1 MPFLPNNIE
10 DRRNML
16 AAVGVSSTAE
26 LFADVPAAYRF
37 PELKLPKAASEMEI
51 LDELNRLAAKNNAV
65 GPYANFLGAGAYHHF
80 VPSVIPF
87 LTGRSEFS
95 TAYTPYQPEVSQG
108 TLQAIFEYQ
117 SLMAELLGME
127 VVNASHYDGA
137 TAMAEAAIMAVN
149 VSNGKR
155 TKVVL
160 SPSIHPHYR
169 QTLRTYL
176 PGKNIAISGD
186 ENLQQTDLAAL
197 KAKLDGNT
205 ACLIVQNPTFFGD
218 LLDVTGLAESVHA
231 AGALLVVVANPVI
244 SLGLLQ
250 PPGQYGADIVVAEG
264 QPLGAGLNFGG
275 PYLGIFAAREKYM
288 RKMPG
293 RLIGKTTDTQGRTG
307 YVLTLST
314 REQHIRR
321 EKATSNICSNE
332 SLVALTAAMY
342 LAYMGKQG
350 LREVAVLCYHKAH
363 YAAAE
368 INRLSGYEVLT
379 RGAFF
384 NEFVVQ
390 CPKPVA
396 EINEALLKK
405 GILGGYD
412 LEKDYPFAKNQM
424 LVCVT
429 EMNSREQIDALIA
442 GLQSI

>member
-1 MPFLPNNIE
+1 
-10 DRRNML
+10 
-16 AAVGVSSTAE
+16 
-26 LFADVPAAYRF
+26 
-37 PELKLPKAASEMEI
+37 
-51 LDELNRLAAKNNAV
+51 
-65 GPYANFLGAGAYHHF
+65 
-80 VPSVIPF
+80 
-87 LTGRSEFS
+87 
-95 TAYTPYQPEVSQG
+95 
-108 TLQAIFEYQ
+108 
-117 SLMAELLGME
+117 
-127 VVNASHYDGA
+127 
-137 TAMAEAAIMAVN
+137 
-149 VSNGKR
+149 
-155 TKVVL
+155 
-160 SPSIHPHYR
+160 
-169 QTLRTYL
+169 
-176 PGKNIAISGD
+176 
-186 ENLQQTDLAAL
+186 
-197 KAKLDGNT
+197 
-205 ACLIVQNPTFFGD
+205 
-218 LLDVTGLAESVHA
+218 
-231 AGALLVVVANPVI
+231 
-244 SLGLLQ
+244 
-250 PPGQYGADIVVAEG
+250 
-264 QPLGAGLNFGG
+264 
-275 PYLGIFAAREKYM
+275 
-288 RKMPG
+288 MPG

>member
-1 MPFLPNNIE
+1 MPFLPDNLD

-16 AAVGVSSTAE
+16 ATIGVSSIAD
-26 LFADVPAAYRF
+26 LFEDVPAAHRF
-37 PELKLPKAASEMEI
+37 PDLKLPQAASEMEI
-51 LDELNRLAAKNNAV
+51 LDELNSLAAKNKSIGA
-65 GPYANFLGAGAYHHF
+65 YSNFMGAGAYHHF

-108 TLQAIFEYQ
+108 TLQSIFEYQ
-117 SLMAELLGME
+117 SLVAELLGMV

-155 TKVVL
+155 KKIII
-160 SPSIHPHYR
+160 SSSIHPQYR
-169 QTLRTYL
+169 QTLRTYM
-176 PGKNIAISGD
+176 PGDDIKITGD
-186 ENLQQTDLAAL
+186 EDLERSDLSYL
-197 KAKLDGNT
+197 KTKLDSDA
-205 ACLIVQNPTFFGD
+205 ACLIVQNPTFFGE
-218 LLDVTGLAESVHA
+218 LLDVAGLAEAVHA

-293 RLIGKTTDTQGRTG
+293 RLIGKTNDTQGRTG

-342 LAYMGKQG
+342 LSYMGRQG
-350 LREVAVLCYHKAH
+350 LREVAILCYHKAH
-363 YAAAE
+363 FAASE
-368 INRLSGYEVLT
+368 IGRLQGYRVLAS
-379 RGAFF
+379 RPFF

-396 EINEALLKK
+396 EINAALLKK

-412 LEKDYPFAKNQM
+412 LEKDYPSAKNQM

-429 EMNSREQIDALIA
+429 EMNTRSQIDALVA